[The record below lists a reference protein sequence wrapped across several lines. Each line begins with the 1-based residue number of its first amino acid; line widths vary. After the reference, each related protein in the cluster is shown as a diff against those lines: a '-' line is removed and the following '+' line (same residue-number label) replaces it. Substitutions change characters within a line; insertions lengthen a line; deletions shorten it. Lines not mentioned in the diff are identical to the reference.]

1 MKWFLLGLFKLK
13 IRRTAILMVC
23 FFATV
28 VLPSSELFSQIVVEN
43 RKHNPASPNDK
54 VWIVAYDREAQIKGQ
69 PSDKLYYIS
78 SARSLIIRTTLK
90 DTINGGVNLD
100 FQKTSLAF
108 FANDDKDVRDNAM
121 ITNNY
126 AQPLVIAGLEMLPKT
141 PNAGGAPLDFSY
153 TLNGPLTITDK
164 MTLNKG
170 KIKIGSSPTSE
181 LLYRGSEDALLGSDA
196 SKPNVKGSSES
207 YVKGRFFRQ
216 GSGSL
221 SFPIGNEN
229 DYFPARLDGVS
240 AVDPKILIEPL
251 GLEVISA
258 NPGFVKT
265 PDLKD
270 IFTSHFWEFSTTVS
284 TAFSGNTQISLSD
297 NTSGFFG
304 TDGDATI
311 LELNATGVQEDLF
324 GSPNNGF
331 YTSTKPMSASGKY
344 YGLAKADEITV
355 RIRKLITPNDD
366 LDNDVLVVDGLDAF
380 PDNKITLI
388 DRWGVVVN
396 TWKGFVNYPEPAGV
410 KQPDFDFSKLAVG
423 NYICVVEY
431 TERGARKSK
440 KQMIAVLK

>member
-1 MKWFLLGLFKLK
+1 MKWFFLGLSKLK
-13 IRRTAILMVC
+13 MHRNSILMPAFLAIV
-23 FFATV
+23 A
-28 VLPSSELFSQIVVEN
+28 LPCRELFCQIVVQN
-43 RKHNPASPNDK
+43 NIHNPASPNDK
-54 VWIVAYDREAQIKGQ
+54 VWIVAYDQEARLNGR
-69 PSDKLYYIS
+69 PESKLYHIS
-78 SARSLIIRTTLK
+78 SVGSLIVRTTPP

-100 FQKTSLAF
+100 FQKTSFAF
-108 FANDDKDVRDNAM
+108 FANDDQSIRNNAV

-141 PNAGGAPLDFSY
+141 PSAGGAPLDFSY

-164 MTLNKG
+164 MTLSKG

-181 LLYRGSEDALLGSDA
+181 LLYSGSEGALLGSDA
-196 SKPNVKGSSES
+196 SKPNVKGSNES
-207 YVKGRFFRQ
+207 YVNGRFLRQ

-229 DYFPARLDGVS
+229 GYFPARLDGVS
-240 AVDPKILIEPL
+240 AVDPNILIEPL
-251 GLEVISA
+251 GLAVIST

-270 IFTSHFWEFSTTVS
+270 IFTSHFWEFSKVGTN
-284 TAFSGNTQISLSD
+284 AFLGNTQISLSD

-311 LELNATGVQEDLF
+311 LELSTNGAQTDLF
-324 GSPNNGF
+324 GSPNNSF
-331 YTSTKPMSASGKY
+331 YTSSSPMSASGKY

-380 PDNKITLI
+380 PDNQLTLI
-388 DRWGVVVN
+388 DRWGVVVK
-396 TWKGFVNYPEPAGV
+396 TWKGFVNYPERTGV
-410 KQPDFDFSKLAVG
+410 AQSDFNFAKLAIG
-423 NYICVVEY
+423 NYVCVVEY
-431 TERGARKSK
+431 TERGVRKSK

>member
-1 MKWFLLGLFKLK
+1 M
-13 IRRTAILMVC
+13 RRASILMVP
-23 FFATV
+23 FFAIV
-28 VLPSSELFSQIVVEN
+28 ALPCRELFCQIVVQN
-43 RKHNPASPNDK
+43 NIHNPASPNDK
-54 VWIVAYDREAQIKGQ
+54 LWIVVYDRDARLNGRPEN
-69 PSDKLYYIS
+69 KLYHIS
-78 SARSLIIRTTLK
+78 SVGSLIVRTTPP

-100 FQKTSLAF
+100 FQKTSFAF
-108 FANDDKDVRDNAM
+108 FANDDQSIRNNAV

-126 AQPLVIAGLEMLPKT
+126 TQPLVIAGLEMLPKT
-141 PNAGGAPLDFSY
+141 PSAGGAPLDFSY
-153 TLNGPLTITDK
+153 TLNGPLTVTDK
-164 MTLNKG
+164 MTLSKG
-170 KIKIGSSPTSE
+170 KIKISSSPNSE
-181 LLYRGSEDALLGSDA
+181 LLFSGSESALVGTDPSNA
-196 SKPNVKGSSES
+196 SAKGSNDS
-207 YVKGRFFRQ
+207 YLNGRFSRK
-216 GSGSL
+216 GSGVL
-221 SFPIGNEN
+221 SFPIGN
-229 DYFPARLDGVS
+229 DTGYFPARLDGVS
-240 AVDPKILIEPL
+240 TADVSIPL
-251 GLEVISA
+251 SLEVISA
-258 NPGFVKT
+258 TNPGFVKT

-270 IFTSHFWEFSTTVS
+270 IFTSHFWEFSTTGS

-440 KQMIAVLK
+440 KQMISVLR